1 MVRFK
6 WTVLAMLVLALML
19 PACKH
24 NKGLHSTKERKMTVG
39 LVQKEIRVGMS
50 EAEVI
55 AGLGSPNIV
64 SRNNEGTV
72 SYIYDRVATEA
83 SYSDSSGTVAGGVG
97 AGGLAGDT
105 LILGTVSGGYGR
117 NRGASATTQR
127 TLTVVIRFDQA
138 GLVETF
144 SYHTSRF

>member
-1 MVRFK
+1 M
-6 WTVLAMLVLALML
+6 VLAMMILVLIL

-39 LVQKEIRVGMS
+39 LVQKEIRIGMS

-64 SRNNEGTV
+64 SRTNEGTV
-72 SYIYDRVATEA
+72 SYIYDRIATEA
-83 SYSDSSGTVAGGVG
+83 SYSNSSGTVAGGVG
-97 AGGLAGDT
+97 AGALAGDT

-138 GLVETF
+138 GLVESF
-144 SYHTSRF
+144 AYHTSRF